1 MTEAAFLNAVGL
13 FLISMV
19 RFSGFFLNTPVFSDN
34 FAPIQVKAGL
44 TGLCS
49 LLILPHLIATQ
60 TLPELSIVGYGVMAV
75 KELTLGFC
83 LGYIVMFVMAILR
96 MGGNIIGMQVGFSF
110 VQVADPSSNQ
120 SMGIVS
126 EFFQMTGL
134 LLFLILNGHL
144 IILESFF
151 NSFSMVPLSGLVI
164 TNSII
169 EEIVLYSRMVFVCGL
184 QISMPIV
191 AVILIGDV
199 ALGIIA
205 RTVPKM
211 NIFQLGFA
219 IKIIGGLFVIYVFMP
234 HLADLIKYLI
244 NISSNEVMLIL
255 KHLGGLN

>member
-1 MTEAAFLNAVGL
+1 
-13 FLISMV
+13 
-19 RFSGFFLNTPVFSDN
+19 
-34 FAPIQVKAGL
+34 
-44 TGLCS
+44 
-49 LLILPHLIATQ
+49 
-60 TLPELSIVGYGVMAV
+60 
-75 KELTLGFC
+75 
-83 LGYIVMFVMAILR
+83 
-96 MGGNIIGMQVGFSF
+96 
-110 VQVADPSSNQ
+110 
-120 SMGIVS
+120 
-126 EFFQMTGL
+126 
-134 LLFLILNGHL
+134 
-144 IILESFF
+144 
-151 NSFSMVPLSGLVI
+151 MVPLSGLVI

-244 NISSNEVMLIL
+244 NTSSNEVMLIL